1 MKYFLMFL
9 TTFLI
14 QLIIT
19 TEMNI
24 IAPMAPFLSQYFNI
38 KDSSVIMFNIGFSL
52 VGLLIPVL
60 GILADRYGKRKSL
73 IVALISYVLGTL
85 VSGFAKKALLFAVGR
100 VFIGIGYFSL
110 SGTNLSYLSEFI
122 PYESRGRASG
132 ILRIAFGLAI
142 LFSPLYATNMISK
155 YKTPMGAYLPLTT
168 IGIISLLLLF
178 KLPETKK
185 SKDIKLNLG
194 QLIEI
199 FKDPVSFKS
208 LLIVFL
214 ILSAPT
220 MFYGFLG
227 IYMSNY
233 FKLSQVEVGYIYS
246 LIAIGTILGII
257 FATIFTDRIGKER
270 LSKVLLTLLLLAL
283 IPIVFS
289 KSMWIMVGALIIA
302 AIGLDGGWTAYQTL
316 CSEINPQ
323 KRGTFMSLFY
333 TINAI
338 TITVF
343 SILGP
348 IFYNIGGYRLIT
360 IISLINIS
368 IGLKIFYGMSIE
380 EEIS

>member
-1 MKYFLMFL
+1 
-9 TTFLI
+9 
-14 QLIIT
+14 
-19 TEMNI
+19 
-24 IAPMAPFLSQYFNI
+24 
-38 KDSSVIMFNIGFSL
+38 
-52 VGLLIPVL
+52 
-60 GILADRYGKRKSL
+60 
-73 IVALISYVLGTL
+73 
-85 VSGFAKKALLFAVGR
+85 
-100 VFIGIGYFSL
+100 
-110 SGTNLSYLSEFI
+110 
-122 PYESRGRASG
+122 
-132 ILRIAFGLAI
+132 
-142 LFSPLYATNMISK
+142 
-155 YKTPMGAYLPLTT
+155 MGAYLPLTT

-368 IGLKIFYGMSIE
+368 IGLKIFYSMSIE